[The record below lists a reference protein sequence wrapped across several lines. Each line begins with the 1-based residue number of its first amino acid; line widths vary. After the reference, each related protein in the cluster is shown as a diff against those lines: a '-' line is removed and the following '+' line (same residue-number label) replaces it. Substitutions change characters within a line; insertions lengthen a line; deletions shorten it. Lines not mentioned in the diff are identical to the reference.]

1 MELSIWLFTVF
12 VAVGLAADLH
22 TKLKSERNKTADLRK
37 ELETIK
43 RETHLTLFD
52 KNEIIAQ
59 QTQRIEELEDA
70 VTSLTMELKR
80 QEKNLTGLHL
90 NNP

>member
-43 RETHLTLFD
+43 REKHLAIFD

-59 QTQRIEELEDA
+59 QTEQIEKLKSTVA
-70 VTSLTMELKR
+70 HLNVELKKQKILGR
-80 QEKNLTGLHL
+80 SPSK
-90 NNP
+90 